1 MVFDI
6 ITGGLPESV
15 SVCGIDY
22 PIRSDFTVGILFDK
36 VLRSGKTN
44 EEILIHML
52 ELYYPNIP
60 ANIKEAIERILWFYH
75 CGNIPETNT
84 DNKKRY
90 HRKESSNAPYALS
103 QDAAYI
109 YASFKEQYGIDLT
122 QEKMHWW
129 KFMALFE
136 SLGEDTKM
144 SKIMY
149 YRTVSTS
156 GLSKERRAFINDMKN
171 LYKIKSEADESKKV
185 TLDMRNQRWKDYVQN
200 RHEEIV
206 EGKGMAD

>member
-60 ANIKEAIERILWFYH
+60 ANIKEAIEQILWFYH
-75 CGNIPETNT
+75 CGNIPETKT

-90 HRKESSNAPYALS
+90 HRKEPSNAPYALS

-200 RHEEIV
+200 RHEEIA